1 MLAAVPKQKWIAKS
15 DVKAPITVTSFSLTV
30 VQAGLSPLSE
40 IPKVAPSISKVSD
53 GGLTSLCVED
63 IRSTRDQLTDPPF
76 PPPPGWGA
84 MSNKEKK
91 KQLKMWHNRQRS
103 LQERVL
109 VSKLET
115 VTDSGIPR
123 QGLNSRPRQWIVRS
137 WIASNNL
144 LLGRIWIVWDPSVS
158 VLVFSRTDQLM
169 VCSIKILDI
178 AQSFAVT
185 FVYGRNNEAERRS
198 LWDDT
203 TRLSASSPLCNS
215 PWLLVGD
222 FNQIASITEHYS
234 LMPSNISLRGLEDL
248 QAYMRDS
255 DLVDLPCRG
264 VLYTWSNHQQ
274 DNPILRKLDRAIVN
288 GCWLATFPTAS
299 AIFDP
304 PSDSD
309 HAACMVIL
317 NNSPP
322 PSKKKSFKYFSF
334 LSRHPDFISSILAA
348 WQKEKAVG
356 SFMFSLGELLKEAK
370 KACRDLN
377 RRGFSNIQQ
386 RTKESLSSLED
397 IQAQLMSNPSDFLF
411 RAEHVARKNW
421 NFFASSLESFYKQK
435 SRIKWL
441 KEGDANTRFF
451 HRVVLAQ

>member
-1 MLAAVPKQKWIAKS
+1 MAIFFWNV
-15 DVKAPITVTSFSLTV
+15 
-30 VQAGLSPLSE
+30 
-40 IPKVAPSISKVSD
+40 
-53 GGLTSLCVED
+53 
-63 IRSTRDQLTDPPF
+63 R
-76 PPPPGWGA
+76 
-84 MSNKEKK
+84 
-91 KQLKMWHNRQRS
+91 
-103 LQERVL
+103 
-109 VSKLET
+109 
-115 VTDSGIPR
+115 
-123 QGLNSRPRQWIVRS
+123 GLNSRSRQRIVRS
-137 WIASNNL
+137 WIALNNL
-144 LLGRIWIVWDPSVS
+144 LVGYFLETHVAEDNASSVLAATLPGWRMDSYYCCSELGRIWIVWDLSVS

-169 VCSIKILDI
+169 VCSIKIPDI

-185 FVYGRNNEAERRS
+185 FVYGRNTEAERRS
-198 LWDDT
+198 FWDDI

-222 FNQIASITEHYS
+222 FNQIASVTEHYS

-248 QAYMRDS
+248 QACMRDS

-309 HAACMVIL
+309 HAACM
-317 NNSPP
+317 
-322 PSKKKSFKYFSF
+322 
-334 LSRHPDFISSILAA
+334 
-348 WQKEKAVG
+348 KEIAVG

-421 NFFASSLESFYKQK
+421 NFFAAALESFYKQK

-441 KEGDANTRFF
+441 KEGDLELLTSYLEEADLIMSKHSTPRSSRSFKISRDHSTPRSSRRNHHFTSPLDHEVECPHLHHLTITRSNHSTPWSSVFTF
-451 HRVVLAQ
+451 IARPLLDFTTLP

>member
-91 KQLKMWHNRQRS
+91 KQLKM
-103 LQERVL
+103 
-109 VSKLET
+109 
-115 VTDSGIPR
+115 
-123 QGLNSRPRQWIVRS
+123 
-137 WIASNNL
+137 
-144 LLGRIWIVWDPSVS
+144 
-158 VLVFSRTDQLM
+158 
-169 VCSIKILDI
+169 
-178 AQSFAVT
+178 
-185 FVYGRNNEAERRS
+185 NNEAERRS

-441 KEGDANTRFF
+441 KEGDLELLTSYLEEAYLIMSKHSTPRSTRSFKISRDHSTPRSSRRNHHF
-451 HRVVLAQ
+451 TSPLDHEVECPHLHHLTITRSNHSTPWSSVFTFIARPLLDLTTLP